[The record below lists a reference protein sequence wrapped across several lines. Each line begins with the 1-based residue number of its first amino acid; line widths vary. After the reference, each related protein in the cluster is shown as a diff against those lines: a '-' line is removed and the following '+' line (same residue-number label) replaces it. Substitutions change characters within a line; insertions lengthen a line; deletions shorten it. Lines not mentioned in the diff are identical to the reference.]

1 MKIFNFTR
9 HDIFMAM
16 FVKFIN
22 KNNFLFNQ
30 TIIKIDTH
38 IELIEY
44 NKKEKIICKTAHIRN
59 IIQK

>member
-1 MKIFNFTR
+1 
-9 HDIFMAM
+9 MAM

-44 NKKEKIICKTAHIRN
+44 NKKKIICKTAHIRN